1 MIKSFKQFSEQ
12 AKNPVVFTF
21 GRFNPPTTGHLK
33 LLDKVAS
40 IARGKNYRI
49 YASQSEDSK
58 KNPLKYK
65 EKIRIMRRMFPKH
78 GRNIVMNQNAKTA
91 LDIATELYKEGF
103 NQLIM
108 VVGSDRVSDFEKLL
122 VRYNGLKSRHG
133 FYDFPDGIE
142 VVSAGE
148 RDPDAEGVE
157 GMSASKMRSAA
168 VAGDFKSF
176 QNGLPKGYSDGAELF
191 NLLRKRMGEKEIK
204 NFREHIQLNPVSE
217 KRESYARGEI
227 FNVGDAAF
235 VNNKRITIEQR
246 KPNYVVDTTGDKH
259 WLNNLQEALRYDKIY
274 HASSKKI
281 SRPSSH
287 PMFFALDIQHTRSG
301 NFTGWYY
308 NLVQNDGRAYLY
320 EANVKNKNK
329 VAKYDDRKIQRLF
342 ADAGID
348 LEEVYINFLLAN
360 PSGKEI
366 QNDSGTKLLQKN
378 GYVGIQYLD
387 YDPRDFSKDLEA
399 LIIFNPSRDT
409 RGFKQI
415 AASNESV
422 ELGEQTQEY
431 KCPPATQDLSINTKN
446 RDATIKNYNYGP
458 LNVDEPGDYW
468 ENIAKYWKTTV
479 AAAKKSLCANC
490 VAFDISPRMDACMPG
505 STSDED
511 GRLGYCWMHHFKCHS
526 ARACHTWAK
535 GGPITTNEK
544 SYEWQERGGNFGKK
558 VDEKKNPR
566 IPRKKGQP
574 AGSKKHSDLYTDENP
589 KGTIK
594 GLGFKDVATAKASI
608 KKIEN
613 SGRTHAHKIQAAIAM
628 EQRAR
633 VMKKTA
639 EAAVYRKYIEKMKKI
654 TKKRN
659 EEVKSFKEAYG
670 EWGTNE
676 LADSYKKTTPG
687 QEETIM
693 LKRRV
698 AEKLDPR
705 KHDAG
710 DYVKDFMKSDAPQFK
725 GKSKEEIRKMA
736 VAAYL
741 QARDEAGLKEKSA
754 GLWANIHKRRKS
766 GKKMRKPGEKGAPTK
781 AAFKSASESVA
792 EGKAGK
798 KKKPEPWP
806 KQYPRRVVK
815 TTKPEHKEKGYTWR
829 IKGKEKDEISIKL
842 YKKKPSYQEF
852 VKQMKRVAGH
862 EFGG

>member
-1 MIKSFKQFSEQ
+1 MAKMIKSFKQFSEQ

-49 YASQSEDSK
+49 YASQSEDAK

-133 FYDFPDGIE
+133 FYDFPDGIK

-168 VAGDFKSF
+168 AAGDFKSF

-227 FNVGDAAF
+227 FNVGDVAF
-235 VNNKRITIEQR
+235 INNKRITIEQR
-246 KPNYVVDTTGDKH
+246 KPNYIVDTAGDKH
-259 WLNNLQEALRYDKIY
+259 WLNDLQEALRYDKIY

-287 PMFFALDIQHTRSG
+287 PMFFALDIQHSRSD

-308 NLVQNDGRAYLY
+308 NFIENDGRAYLY

-422 ELGEQTQEY
+422 E
-431 KCPPATQDLSINTKN
+431 I
-446 RDATIKNYNYGP
+446 
-458 LNVDEPGDYW
+458 
-468 ENIAKYWKTTV
+468 
-479 AAAKKSLCANC
+479 
-490 VAFDISPRMDACMPG
+490 
-505 STSDED
+505 
-511 GRLGYCWMHHFKCHS
+511 
-526 ARACHTWAK
+526 
-535 GGPITTNEK
+535 
-544 SYEWQERGGNFGKK
+544 
-558 VDEKKNPR
+558 DEKKNPR

-676 LADSYKKTTPG
+676 LTDSYKKTTPG

-829 IKGKEKDEISIKL
+829 IKGKERDEISIKL